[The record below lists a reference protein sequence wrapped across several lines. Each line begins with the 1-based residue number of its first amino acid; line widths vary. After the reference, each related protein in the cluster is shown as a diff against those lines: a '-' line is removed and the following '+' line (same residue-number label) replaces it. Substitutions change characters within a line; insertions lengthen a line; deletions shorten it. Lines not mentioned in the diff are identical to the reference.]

1 MKTLNTITG
10 FAVAAAALG
19 FAAQSVS
26 AQAIYTMNGGTVRDT
41 TGSTTA
47 FKNAADN
54 GFTGNLG
61 FDFTPTA
68 NESVTSLGYFNFNGT
83 ATAGAGLT
91 NAHSVGLYDQTG
103 LLLTSTLIAAGG
115 VGTSDTNGS
124 VFVYNSVT
132 PVNLVAGTKYTLF
145 GTTGASPGD
154 GFVENATGT
163 IYNGIIYNKNQYN
176 TSATLSGTR
185 SAGTGTD
192 IQQPGYFGPNAII
205 ASAAVPEASSSIGLG
220 VLLALGGMAL
230 IARKKSAKA

>member
-163 IYNGIIYNKNQYN
+163 IFNGIIYNKNQYN

-230 IARKKSAKA
+230 IARKKSVKA